1 MQQIRI
7 VTETKQRC
15 WSVTPL
21 LWASVE
27 YVLTSEYVLI
37 RLYPAH
43 ISHLEMLDY
52 QMMSC
57 VCSSASFSLFQPE
70 VRDFRQVPVTVAPL
84 PRTRPLPAP
93 STRSPSSSRSGP
105 LPRGSARV
113 LATATAPAG
122 SFQITPRASPTRES
136 SSPVLT
142 LNLRRLFPARRRWD
156 RILPSSRTVGVFCLC
171 PENLRPLSK
180 TALHILKSVFARL
193 LFSFLKTRWCSQLF
207 RVHIIRHHR
216 LPLFSSMRTT
226 KSHRRTGFLKAQ

>member
-7 VTETKQRC
+7 VTEAKQRC

-21 LWASVE
+21 LWASV
-27 YVLTSEYVLI
+27 EYVLI

-57 VCSSASFSLFQPE
+57 VCSSESFSLFQPE

-84 PRTRPLPAP
+84 PRTRPLPAQ

-142 LNLRRLFPARRRWD
+142 LNLRRLSPARRRWD
-156 RILPSSRTVGVFCLC
+156 RILPSSRTVGVFCPC

-216 LPLFSSMRTT
+216 LPLFSSMRTA